1 MWCFLQDV
9 DRNQITAL
17 LQHLR
22 SLVQLVKEDIELTH
36 MMNTVILNDQQRR
49 KQRLGTKTTIQRPEE
64 QEPIPVDLSRSIAE
78 EPPTAEPSSGP
89 KSGLL
94 KMTEIYP
101 VRQKKDPKIKADLPL
116 ALKRIHEKLDSPVQ
130 LYKLHLKRYHMSTEQ
145 FRRRTSALKI
155 PEDIYAKYDLIVKQ
169 CETCQKE
176 KRGPSRSKISG
187 MRSEIFGDLTF
198 VDHSEIPLDNKYKLM
213 FLIIY
218 DGATQLMTSL
228 PCETKPESE
237 TIDLLMDCFDLYQ
250 LSPKYIIAKRSS
262 DTTEEA
268 SSSTG
273 KKVKVELPTPPAAP
287 TGTARHV
294 NKIPSLRRNQLQ
306 FHRQL
311 HDHHNLPDPE
321 HQLLLHIHRGS
332 CNFPPRPAPPKREG
346 RESDTTDR
354 REPLPRQRQQYQHD
368 EEVYLPELETG
379 VQCKSWHG
387 WIRQC
392 NATNSWY
399 CPWSSW
405 RTTSTKWNMGPFDW
419 ACWKRRINRIANFR

>member
-1 MWCFLQDV
+1 M
-9 DRNQITAL
+9 
-17 LQHLR
+17 
-22 SLVQLVKEDIELTH
+22 
-36 MMNTVILNDQQRR
+36 
-49 KQRLGTKTTIQRPEE
+49 
-64 QEPIPVDLSRSIAE
+64 
-78 EPPTAEPSSGP
+78 
-89 KSGLL
+89 
-94 KMTEIYP
+94 
-101 VRQKKDPKIKADLPL
+101 
-116 ALKRIHEKLDSPVQ
+116 
-130 LYKLHLKRYHMSTEQ
+130 
-145 FRRRTSALKI
+145 KI

-294 NKIPSLRRNQLQ
+294 NKIPV
-306 FHRQL
+306 
-311 HDHHNLPDPE
+311 
-321 HQLLLHIHRGS
+321 
-332 CNFPPRPAPPKREG
+332 CA
-346 RESDTTDR
+346 
-354 REPLPRQRQQYQHD
+354 
-368 EEVYLPELETG
+368 
-379 VQCKSWHG
+379 
-387 WIRQC
+387 
-392 NATNSWY
+392 ATNSNSTGSY
-399 CPWSSW
+399 TTTTICQIQNTSSSF
-405 RTTSTKWNMGPFDW
+405 TSTVAVAIFLLVRHRQREKEENPIQRIVVNHCRDNGNSISMM
-419 ACWKRRINRIANFR
+419 RRFICRNLNWSTMQELTWMNTPM